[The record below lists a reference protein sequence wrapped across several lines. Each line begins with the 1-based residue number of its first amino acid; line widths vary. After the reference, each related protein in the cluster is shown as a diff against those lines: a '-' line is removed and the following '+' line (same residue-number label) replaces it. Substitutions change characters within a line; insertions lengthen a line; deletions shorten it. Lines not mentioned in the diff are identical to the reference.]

1 MRMRKYRIEGHD
13 ENALIMRAFK
23 MIDSHADGARMCLYL
38 YLSRYVGNIRKDA
51 IVYNQKEDIAT
62 IRYAGVEYCCTPI
75 GPHFTEGRQ

>member
-1 MRMRKYRIEGHD
+1 M
-13 ENALIMRAFK
+13 
-23 MIDSHADGARMCLYL
+23 SVSV
-38 YLSRYVGNIRKDA
+38 LSRYVGNIRKDA